1 METEINF
8 TQKCTFLQIFFSRE
22 TNGNL
27 TFVKMAIDKHLRDT
41 IATFYQ
47 VHHDKGKLF
56 TYENFKQAAPKHYLQ
71 NLEVF

>member
-8 TQKCTFLQIFFSRE
+8 TQKCTFLQIFFLLKPTEIVS
-22 TNGNL
+22 
-27 TFVKMAIDKHLRDT
+27 FVKMAIDKHLRDT